1 MDCGLNLYGSGQGL
15 LVGFCEHDKKPS
27 SFVKGGKFIDQ
38 LRVFSAS
45 EEGLFSMGLRDV
57 KQS

>member
-1 MDCGLNLYGSGQGL
+1 
-15 LVGFCEHDKKPS
+15 VGFCEHDKKPS